1 MKNILI
7 FACVA
12 GIASAIAIY
21 FTTEANK
28 DLGSNRISDA
38 AGDAYDT
45 MNQGIGAVERS
56 TRNAFDSMS

>member
-28 DLGSNRISDA
+28 SSGANRIAGA
-38 AGDAYDT
+38 AEDAYDT
-45 MNQGIGAVERS
+45 MNQGIGSVERG
-56 TRNAFDSMS
+56 TRNAFDAMS